1 MELPPPIPNG
11 LTESIINFKGQE
23 KEDVTIEVEENW
35 DKNNDM
41 YYNQNLKVLLNLFF
55 RKYLILFRFTL
66 LLIYFNKFLRIN

>member
-35 DKNNDM
+35 EKNNDM

-55 RKYLILFRFTL
+55 SQI
-66 LLIYFNKFLRIN
+66 FNII